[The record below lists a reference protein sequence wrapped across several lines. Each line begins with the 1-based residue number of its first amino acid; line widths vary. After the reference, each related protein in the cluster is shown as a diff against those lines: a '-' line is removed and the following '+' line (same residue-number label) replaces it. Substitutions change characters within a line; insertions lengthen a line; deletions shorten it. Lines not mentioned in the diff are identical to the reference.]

1 VALINQLQE
10 ALKMLNRLTL
20 AAISSL
26 LLAAQATAQEKRQPP
41 TAPPQKLNATLCKTE
56 AQAIALA
63 AGMANGATEPI
74 AVNRVNKAAGAEV
87 CGRYIGYASVEIEK
101 TENPKGGLFMLAG
114 LRFAEDG
121 ALGWT
126 ASWVAPFSGA
136 SLARGT

>member
-1 VALINQLQE
+1 LEAVALINQLQE

-20 AAISSL
+20 AAIASL
-26 LLAAQATAQEKRQPP
+26 LLTAQATAQDKRQPP

-56 AQAIALA
+56 AQAIA
-63 AGMANGATEPI
+63 
-74 AVNRVNKAAGAEV
+74 
-87 CGRYIGYASVEIEK
+87 
-101 TENPKGGLFMLAG
+101 LAG